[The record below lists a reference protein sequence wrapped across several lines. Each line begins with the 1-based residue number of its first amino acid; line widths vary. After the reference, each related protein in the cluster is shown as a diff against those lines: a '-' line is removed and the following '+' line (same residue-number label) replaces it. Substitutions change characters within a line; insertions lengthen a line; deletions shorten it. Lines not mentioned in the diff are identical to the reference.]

1 MSRYPTIRVLACKP
15 LESLNFKIFAKNRV
29 FLWTGVGHIL
39 MFSLP
44 GGDVDRFAAM
54 GSLTGPLAS
63 GSSGMMTLEAWRK
76 LVFLR
81 FEGLLSE
88 WGQASGRFCGPFGL
102 AGI

>member
-1 MSRYPTIRVLACKP
+1 MPVARDPAIRKP
-15 LESLNFKIFAKNRV
+15 DREGRESS
-29 FLWTGVGHIL
+29 LWTNRFNL
-39 MFSLP
+39 PMFSLP

-54 GSLTGPLAS
+54 GSLIGPLAS
-63 GSSGMMTLEAWRK
+63 GSSCRMTLEAWRK